1 MKVYCVF
8 SWGNSNEYTQYAI
21 FNINLSQ
28 ICSLGIFSNG
38 IKNEFKMDM
47 VNNPS
52 VFEPLKI
59 YFTLNALM
67 KIKKRNINPIKEMYT
82 YEHPQIQNSSIIVY
96 IWMWRTQ

>member
-1 MKVYCVF
+1 
-8 SWGNSNEYTQYAI
+8 
-21 FNINLSQ
+21 
-28 ICSLGIFSNG
+28 
-38 IKNEFKMDM
+38 MDM

-96 IWMWRTQ
+96 I